1 MGTRARKLGIAA
13 MTAVLGAG
21 LVAGVNASLP
31 AAASSLP
38 AVASF
43 VPTKVMPLGDS
54 ITRGVGS
61 PTMSSYRPGLE
72 QRLIRGG
79 LEINYVGSQSDGTG
93 GDNQHEG
100 HGGWTIDELSARLDG
115 WLATYE
121 PDVVL
126 VHAGTNNIR
135 LGEGPYTTAR
145 KLSGLLDQIRR
156 ARPGAQIFVAQI
168 ATSRV
173 PREASDD
180 RSYNRLIPTIVAQK
194 QDGNMTVVD
203 QSSVTGID
211 LHDLRH
217 PNDFG
222 YAKMAWNWYRAM
234 SRVYGLSGFTGPNP
248 YLATRARRCLAAK
261 VLVRGVPH
269 HRTECRDW
277 TLRTTIVRTN
287 GVERRVRIWQTLRE
301 DKQTYRVR
309 AAGGWMTRTRVVR
322 RWTGPGNLLNV

>member
-1 MGTRARKLGIAA
+1 MGNRARKLGFAA
-13 MTAVLGAG
+13 MTAALGAS
-21 LVAGVNASLP
+21 LLAGVNASIP
-31 AAASSLP
+31 AAAAP
-38 AVASF
+38 APATAFVA
-43 VPTKVMPLGDS
+43 TKVMPLGDS

-61 PTMSSYRPGLE
+61 PTLSSYRTSLE

-79 LEINYVGSQSDGTG
+79 LEINYVGSQTNGTG

-126 VHAGTNNIR
+126 VHAGTNNIT
-135 LGEGPYTTAR
+135 LGDGPYTTAR
-145 KLSGLLDQIRR
+145 KLSGMLDQIRQ

-173 PREASDD
+173 PREAAAD
-180 RSYNRLIPTIVAQK
+180 RIYNRLIPAMVARK
-194 QDGNMTVVD
+194 QDGNITVVD
-203 QSSVTGID
+203 QSTVSGID

-222 YAKMAWNWYRAM
+222 YSKMAWNWYRAM
-234 SRVYGLSGFTGPNP
+234 SLVYGLSGYTGANP
-248 YLATRARRCLAAK
+248 YQATRARRCLAAK
-261 VLVRGVPH
+261 VRVGGVVRH
-269 HRTECRDW
+269 QTECRDW
-277 TLRTTIVRTN
+277 TLRTTTVRTN
-287 GVERRVRIWQTLRE
+287 GIERRVRIWQTLRE
-301 DKQTYRVR
+301 DRQTYRVR